1 MTFPIFTQ
9 ENNCQD
15 CYKCLRACSVK
26 AIQIKEGHARIIQEL
41 CVLCGTCVT
50 VCPVEAK
57 KIREDLGEAKRLMN
71 SGDLVYA
78 SLAPSWVGEFPG
90 ISSEQMVRVLKR
102 LGFTGV
108 GETAL
113 GAQEVSAGAAE
124 ILKEAPPGLYLSTAC
139 PSAVQYVR
147 KYLPYLVPCLLPQ
160 GSPLL
165 AHARILSSHGG
176 EGARVIFFGP
186 CIAKKWEADS
196 RPEEIRLALTFDD
209 LRQWME
215 DARIAFEDF
224 EEGEGASF
232 FPEKAREGTHYP
244 VEGGM
249 IRTIEHVGKTRK
261 IRFLTLTGMENLR
274 DALEGLDPKRLNC
287 PLFVECLACPGGC
300 INGPASRE
308 ERPVLERW
316 MDVEAYAPEVLR
328 DPLLPLHVSVE
339 QHYREEVFPEPEIS
353 EEELLRA
360 FQSVGKFSPEDEINC
375 GGCGYES
382 CRQFAKA
389 LVMGRGEPTM
399 CVSYMRKKAQKKANA
414 LLRSMP
420 SGVVIVDQ
428 DMKIVE
434 CNERFARFLGEEVHA
449 IYQVI
454 PGMKG
459 CVLSKIFPL
468 EHLFQGVLETNQDVS
483 CDHFRHGEMLFDIT
497 IFPIEP
503 FQTVGAVLTDVTR
516 RELQRDQ
523 IAHRAEEVIQRNLS
537 TVQEIACKLGEHM
550 ADTEI
555 LLRSIAEGYAAE
567 DPKPLKR
574 GN

>member
-1 MTFPIFTQ
+1 MTFPIYTQ

-26 AIQIKEGHARIIQEL
+26 AIQIREGHARIIQEL

-50 VCPVEAK
+50 VCPVRAK
-57 KIREDLGEAKRLMN
+57 KIRNDLGEAK
-71 SGDLVYA
+71 DLLAREKTIFA

-90 ISSEQMVRVLKR
+90 VAPEQMVRALKR

-113 GAQEVSAGAAE
+113 GAQEVSAGAAA
-124 ILKEAPPGLYLSTAC
+124 ILQEASPGLYLSTAC

-165 AHARILSSHGG
+165 AHARILQRCGG
-176 EGARVIFFGP
+176 ANAQVIFFGP

-196 RPEEIRLALTFDD
+196 RPEEIRLALTFED

-215 DARIAFEDF
+215 NARITFEDF
-224 EEGEGASF
+224 REGGEAPF
-232 FPEKAREGTHYP
+232 FPQRAREGAHYP

-249 IRTIEHVGKTRK
+249 IRTIEHVGKSRK
-261 IRFLTLTGMENLR
+261 IRFLTLTGMANLR
-274 DALEGLDPKRLNC
+274 EALEGLDPGRLQC

-316 MDVEAYAPEVLR
+316 MDVEAYAPEVLE
-328 DPLLPLHVSVE
+328 PSSSPFGETVE
-339 QHYREEVFPEPEIS
+339 QHYQEELFPEPEIS

-382 CRQFAKA
+382 CREFAKA

-434 CNERFARFLGEEVHA
+434 CNERFARFMGEEVYA

-459 CVLSKIFPL
+459 CILSKVFPL
-468 EHLFQGVLETNQDVS
+468 EHLFQGVLETNEDVS

-497 IFPIEP
+497 IFSIEP

-567 DPKPLKR
+567 EPKAVKR
-574 GN
+574 ES